1 MRKRSRAVLPIDTR
15 MEPDTSPTLR
25 RRSTPVLPIRIIIL
39 LNLMTM
45 QFAQS
50 FTFGCHKVNSLYR
63 GYPGRLTKNVDL
75 CLTRTLQLSA
85 TAGTPDASSNS
96 NEDSSATPESFNDAQ
111 RYKDEAA
118 KMRLEAERMDLEL
131 AIVKMETLQNSIHKL
146 TKKLQQQQQDDGAR
160 NTTKSNQIRESME
173 QLEEQIRTLQ
183 KKIGTERGSIDSINE
198 STSLGSRN
206 GASMATAS
214 ATTGTFVAS
223 ATTLGK
229 SDIPLVVSMDQDAI
243 VLASSGNIISKS
255 TTLDGGTTASA
266 TSTITRPSRVS
277 AVPKTTT
284 GLPRKSVSSSSS
296 SSSSSSES
304 TTELTKYPY
313 ANYDSKD
320 DVCTATIYGFDK
332 ADLDLYLPVALEIEA
347 AMLNATAEERLE
359 KFRTSPV
366 LQTNF
371 QTKLTQMFVEPIQE
385 MNRLQELKQEYL
397 DSSSS
402 KEKETLK
409 RQIDTITKALDTDG
423 PFVYSD
429 SVYRPIPEM
438 STAQMNERLAAM
450 QTLPDLLQT
459 IYKQRYNLDSTANLT
474 LAILLDHYEVQLQ
487 LLEQIKMLPKPFNNE
502 IRSQI
507 VQAIESLP
515 IMVRNHAAKV
525 MGLNLDDYSIDDLIA
540 AFSKD
545 DDDNDD
551 DDDEWWNQIMD
562 PSSTKP
568 NLSLSKASQLTGMDW
583 SALGDISTLDEEG
596 NDIEMI
602 DRSRYVYDF
611 YPAIAR
617 MEQELI
623 SYDTV
628 EQISKSVFDSKKSFM
643 VTNKLERVVGG
654 YYIRGRNLLDDDQS
668 GVKLLEHVQRTLLSA
683 NVTFDEEFEYFYL
696 RDPAP
701 LTDEEIE
708 LEYRNDP
715 VFAIT
720 SKNGTRFYDNATP
733 LTKAMVTLAA
743 FASMGLFAMDNYH
756 LDFTRF
762 DLSTGVASIMNPND
776 VDDVISNVFQVVIP
790 LTMLQLVHETGHR
803 IIAWRDK
810 VTSYFPRH
818 F

>member
-1 MRKRSRAVLPIDTR
+1 
-15 MEPDTSPTLR
+15 
-25 RRSTPVLPIRIIIL
+25 
-39 LNLMTM
+39 MTI
-45 QFAQS
+45 QFAHS
-50 FTFGCHKVNSLYR
+50 FTFDCHKVNTLYR

-85 TAGTPDASSNS
+85 TAGTPDGSSNT

-198 STSLGSRN
+198 TTSLGSRN
-206 GASMATAS
+206 GASMATTS
-214 ATTGTFVAS
+214 TTTGTFVAS

-255 TTLDGGTTASA
+255 TTLDGGPTASA

-277 AVPKTTT
+277 AVPKATT
-284 GLPRKSVSSSSS
+284 GLPRKSI
-296 SSSSSSES
+296 SSSSSES

-429 SVYRPIPEM
+429 
-438 STAQMNERLAAM
+438 
-450 QTLPDLLQT
+450 
-459 IYKQRYNLDSTANLT
+459 
-474 LAILLDHYEVQLQ
+474 
-487 LLEQIKMLPKPFNNE
+487 
-502 IRSQI
+502 
-507 VQAIESLP
+507 
-515 IMVRNHAAKV
+515 
-525 MGLNLDDYSIDDLIA
+525 
-540 AFSKD
+540 
-545 DDDNDD
+545 
-551 DDDEWWNQIMD
+551 
-562 PSSTKP
+562 
-568 NLSLSKASQLTGMDW
+568 
-583 SALGDISTLDEEG
+583 
-596 NDIEMI
+596 
-602 DRSRYVYDF
+602 
-611 YPAIAR
+611 
-617 MEQELI
+617 
-623 SYDTV
+623 
-628 EQISKSVFDSKKSFM
+628 
-643 VTNKLERVVGG
+643 
-654 YYIRGRNLLDDDQS
+654 
-668 GVKLLEHVQRTLLSA
+668 
-683 NVTFDEEFEYFYL
+683 
-696 RDPAP
+696 
-701 LTDEEIE
+701 
-708 LEYRNDP
+708 
-715 VFAIT
+715 
-720 SKNGTRFYDNATP
+720 
-733 LTKAMVTLAA
+733 
-743 FASMGLFAMDNYH
+743 
-756 LDFTRF
+756 
-762 DLSTGVASIMNPND
+762 
-776 VDDVISNVFQVVIP
+776 
-790 LTMLQLVHETGHR
+790 
-803 IIAWRDK
+803 
-810 VTSYFPRH
+810 
-818 F
+818 